1 MRNYSYSVL
10 FFIPFMLFLVLA
22 FAQSSFAADPND
34 YRQPNTWQRERTI
47 NDSVNKSSVK
57 VEAQKTYPVSTL
69 DQNGKPIKQIRNAK
83 ATIKLGA
90 STANVGKSLMK
101 RTPYGA
107 ITQAVIAILGKSV
120 DWVLDPDNNR
130 VKYKD
135 GNGDFVDDAGNPDPK
150 RWYIDPDK
158 GERSPKMRASTA
170 CRSFGE
176 MQKRY
181 TWKSFTFTFKAATDT
196 CIFNVVY
203 KDSRY
208 PDSVSEK
215 KLDRHPDNWLPSDGQ
230 SGGDEY
236 KYIPI
241 DTVAQQVIDNADA
254 GHAPSMEVM
263 NDTAL
268 DMLEAGLLDAQLD
281 AASNVPQPDPQ
292 EITQAQYD
300 NPDYPENGTGSG
312 TGPETPVD
320 PETPTDPTDP
330 TNPEAKPFEL
340 PPFCSW
346 ASKVCDFIDW
356 VKTEPPEPPES
367 GEVDVQIPDSNM
379 HEGILERLYINMPAQ
394 CPPDPILEFMGA
406 KIPFPM
412 SVFCQFAEMMKP
424 LILLFAYI
432 KGLSIIGNGLN

>member
-1 MRNYSYSVL
+1 
-10 FFIPFMLFLVLA
+10 MLFLVLA

-34 YRQPNTWQRERTI
+34 FRKPNNWQRERTI

-90 STANVGKSLMK
+90 NAGNVGKSLIK
-101 RTPYGA
+101 RAPAIA

-120 DWVLDPDNNR
+120 DWVMDAENNR
-130 VKYKD
+130 L
-135 GNGDFVDDAGNPDPK
+135 
-150 RWYIDPDK
+150 
-158 GERSPKMRASTA
+158 M
-170 CRSFGE
+170 
-176 MQKRY
+176 
-181 TWKSFTFTFKAATDT
+181 
-196 CIFNVVY
+196 
-203 KDSRY
+203 Y
-208 PDSVSEK
+208 PDEGGAGSEGGNYSIEYTGYTGIRFPTAMAACNRILQDLRPDGHFVELVPQGLFNFHCKFEGQGSGAYIIK
-215 KLDRHPDNWLPSDGQ
+215 KHELKDDPITPPPL
-230 SGGDEY
+230 
-236 KYIPI
+236 YIPI
-241 DTVAQQVIDNADA
+241 GDVAQAVIAAADA
-254 GHAPSMEVM
+254 GSEPAMQVM
-263 NDTAL
+263 NDAAL
-268 DMLEAGLLDAQLD
+268 DALEAGLLDAQLD

-300 NPDYPENGTGSG
+300 NPDYPENGTGTG

-320 PETPTDPTDP
+320 PETPTDPVDP
-330 TNPEAKPFEL
+330 NPNPNPDANPFQL

-412 SVFCQFAEMMKP
+412 SIFCQFAEMMKP

-432 KGLSIIGNGLN
+432 KGLSIIGNGLT

>member
-1 MRNYSYSVL
+1 MKNFLYFVL
-10 FFIPFMLFLVLA
+10 ILVFVFIF
-22 FAQSSFAADPND
+22 SFIFNNVANAADGNQFRDPNM
-34 YRQPNTWQRERTI
+34 WQRERTI
-47 NDSVNKSSVK
+47 NDAINKSSVK

-90 STANVGKSLMK
+90 STANVGKSLLK
-101 RTPYGA
+101 RAPAIA

-120 DWVLDPDNNR
+120 DWVLDPENNAVRYLDDSNSPLYGQYYWRAADNTHYSTQTLAGEANCR
-130 VKYKD
+130 YYNKGNNPIFTGSSGLSFSITCSGGSAGAITRGTNPDYDPDYVGDYKD
-135 GNGDFVDDAGNPDPK
+135 LPISQIAQKIINHAEEGQAP
-150 RWYIDPDK
+150 
-158 GERSPKMRASTA
+158 A
-170 CRSFGE
+170 
-176 MQKRY
+176 MQ
-181 TWKSFTFTFKAATDT
+181 
-196 CIFNVVY
+196 
-203 KDSRY
+203 
-208 PDSVSEK
+208 
-215 KLDRHPDNWLPSDGQ
+215 
-230 SGGDEY
+230 
-236 KYIPI
+236 
-241 DTVAQQVIDNADA
+241 
-254 GHAPSMEVM
+254 VM
-263 NDTAL
+263 NDAAL
-268 DMLEAGLLDAQLD
+268 DALEAGLLDAQLD

-300 NPDYPENGTGSG
+300 NPDYPENGTGTG

-320 PETPTDPTDP
+320 PETPTDPVDP
-330 TNPEAKPFEL
+330 NPNPNPDANPFQL

-412 SVFCQFAEMMKP
+412 SIFCQFAEMMKP

-432 KGLSIIGNGLN
+432 KGLSIIGNGLT

>member
-34 YRQPNTWQRERTI
+34 FRKPNNWQRERTI

-90 STANVGKSLMK
+90 NAGNVGKSLLK
-101 RTPYGA
+101 RAPAIA

-120 DWVLDPDNNR
+120 DWVLDPENNS
-130 VKYKD
+130 VKYKESD
-135 GNGDFVDDAGNPDPK
+135 DDTCEFFYSPYHAQNDNYCSPAQACNVGYNKFYSQNGYLSINTSYVEPNRCKVTFKVAGSDSLNTSYQDLIKKKNPDFGQTPVDEWK
-150 RWYIDPDK
+150 RIPISDV
-158 GERSPKMRASTA
+158 
-170 CRSFGE
+170 
-176 MQKRY
+176 
-181 TWKSFTFTFKAATDT
+181 AAKV
-196 CIFNVVY
+196 INHA
-203 KDSRY
+203 
-208 PDSVSEK
+208 E
-215 KLDRHPDNWLPSDGQ
+215 DGQ
-230 SGGDEY
+230 
-236 KYIPI
+236 
-241 DTVAQQVIDNADA
+241 
-254 GHAPSMEVM
+254 APAMQVM
-263 NDTAL
+263 NDAAL
-268 DMLEAGLLDAQLD
+268 DALEAGLLDAQLD

-320 PETPTDPTDP
+320 PETPTDPVDP
-330 TNPEAKPFEL
+330 NPNPNPDANPFQL

-356 VKTEPPEPPES
+356 VQTEPPEPPES

-412 SVFCQFAEMMKP
+412 SIFCQFAEMMKP

-432 KGLSIIGNGLN
+432 KGLSIIGNGLT

>member
-10 FFIPFMLFLVLA
+10 FFIPFALFLVL
-22 FAQSSFAADPND
+22 SLESKAADPND
-34 YRQPNTWQRERTI
+34 FRKPNSWQRERTI
-47 NDSVNKSSVK
+47 NDAVNKSSVK

-69 DQNGKPIKQIRNAK
+69 GADGKPIKQIRNAK

-90 STANVGKSLMK
+90 NAGNVGKSLLK
-101 RTPYGA
+101 RAPAIA

-120 DWVLDPDNNR
+120 DWVMDPENNR

-135 GNGDFVDDAGNPDPK
+135 PENPGGYYWEEDGRVFYSHDAACNYLLSRGVLPTDLNHPWNKGARSSTWTDKYRDTCRFQLSNGSYTTLNDLSSLRLG
-150 RWYIDPDK
+150 DPDTQP
-158 GERSPKMRASTA
+158 EW
-170 CRSFGE
+170 
-176 MQKRY
+176 Q
-181 TWKSFTFTFKAATDT
+181 
-196 CIFNVVY
+196 
-203 KDSRY
+203 
-208 PDSVSEK
+208 
-215 KLDRHPDNWLPSDGQ
+215 
-230 SGGDEY
+230 
-236 KYIPI
+236 YIPI
-241 DTVAQQVIDNADA
+241 DEVAQKVIR
-254 GHAPSMEVM
+254 HAEDGQAPAMQVM
-263 NDTAL
+263 NDAAL
-268 DMLEAGLLDAQLD
+268 DALEAGLLDAQLD

-300 NPDYPENGTGSG
+300 NPDYPENGTGTG

-320 PETPTDPTDP
+320 PETPTDPVDP
-330 TNPEAKPFEL
+330 NPNPNPDANPFQL

-356 VKTEPPEPPES
+356 VQTEPPEPPES

-406 KIPFPM
+406 RIPFPM
-412 SVFCQFAEMMKP
+412 SVFCQFAAMMKP

-432 KGLSIIGNGLN
+432 KGLSIIGTGLS